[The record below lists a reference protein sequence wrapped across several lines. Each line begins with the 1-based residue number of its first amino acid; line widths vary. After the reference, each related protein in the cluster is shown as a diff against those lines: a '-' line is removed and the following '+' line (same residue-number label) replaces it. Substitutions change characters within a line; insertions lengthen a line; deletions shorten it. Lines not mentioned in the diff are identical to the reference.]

1 MRNDEGGDSTW
12 DKWDRLPAGT
22 GCARPADG
30 GRERKLVEGMSVSL
44 CHRFQMDFSGFACG
58 VCLEKTRAAMGL
70 GWVCL
75 GCAAVRRSNVAGL
88 HRLSLYLVREPIRI

>member
-70 GWVCL
+70 GCVCL
-75 GCAAVRRSNVAGL
+75 VLVGLRRDTSVQWYRPA
-88 HRLSLYLVREPIRI
+88 SAM